1 MWVWLCV
8 FRSSPRLWHSESF
21 CAEERNPGL
30 FRSIWKIL
38 KSSLLLFT
46 GTLRFIAYIL
56 NELDV
61 VAEELTKELTK
72 DEQDQKQ
79 KKVLLNKKGDEQ

>member
-1 MWVWLCV
+1 M
-8 FRSSPRLWHSESF
+8 
-21 CAEERNPGL
+21 

-56 NELDV
+56 NELGA

>member
-1 MWVWLCV
+1 M
-8 FRSSPRLWHSESF
+8 
-21 CAEERNPGL
+21 

-46 GTLRFIAYIL
+46 GALRFIVYIL
-56 NELDV
+56 NELGA